1 LIKSRHESN
10 EDLLVDDVI
19 KKRILS
25 TKNITNRKI
34 WKNWN

>member
-25 TKNITNRKI
+25 TKNITNRQI